1 MEKMDLRDHQG
12 GILKLACGTV
22 VASFDR
28 VFGVK
33 MVYRQDEEQKN
44 EQEYNVELFFVYRS
58 HRILCAYNIRKRE
71 EKSQPCPLQLGG

>member
-1 MEKMDLRDHQG
+1 MDLCGHQG
-12 GILKLACGTV
+12 GILELACGTV

-33 MVYRQDEEQKN
+33 MVYRQDEEQKDK
-44 EQEYNVELFFVYRS
+44 QKCKVEMFFVYRS

-71 EKSQPCPLQLGG
+71 E